1 MENLKISFSLL
12 FKREKIIVT
21 KKILTIDY
29 MNLCKILQIRAD
41 PKVDIKWYYESME
54 IDPNGDPRWSISRSG
69 SKCCFTIENVEEKDS
84 GRYVCEAGNSVGKVS
99 SFARLLVVD
108 DPKIIEAD
116 EKFKSRYK

>member
-12 FKREKIIVT
+12 FKRKKIIVT
-21 KKILTIDY
+21 KKILTIGY

-54 IDPNGDPRWSISRSG
+54 IDLNGDPRWSISRSG